1 MVLIPQGK
9 VLQGSSLSTESLSQ
23 KQIHSPLSL
32 TVFATGICAQV
43 DRGIYSREKDDQSD
57 HRWQNGGLTNC

>member
-43 DRGIYSREKDDQSD
+43 DRGIYSREKDD
-57 HRWQNGGLTNC
+57 